1 MCVSKLPAVCF
12 IIDAQT
18 WACVSNDLQRF
29 SSGIL
34 HYYCFISNLHLQ
46 RAKRMLSISVSEEQ
60 RVLMSLSGRELT
72 AFVYVSIAGYKV
84 PFHACWGNPCSDCC
98 CCFCGSRSIPSAC
111 CPVSPFGTA
120 HTFGK
125 AHLKVKVQ
133 QLVGI
138 VSGSLPLG
146 AVPAELSK
154 TLAN

>member
-1 MCVSKLPAVCF
+1 MGESWLAGWETHVV
-12 IIDAQT
+12 
-18 WACVSNDLQRF
+18 
-29 SSGIL
+29 
-34 HYYCFISNLHLQ
+34 
-46 RAKRMLSISVSEEQ
+46 
-60 RVLMSLSGRELT
+60 T
-72 AFVYVSIAGYKV
+72 AATAPGGK
-84 PFHACWGNPCSDCC
+84 
-98 CCFCGSRSIPSAC
+98 IPSAC
-111 CPVSPFGTA
+111 CPVSPFGSA